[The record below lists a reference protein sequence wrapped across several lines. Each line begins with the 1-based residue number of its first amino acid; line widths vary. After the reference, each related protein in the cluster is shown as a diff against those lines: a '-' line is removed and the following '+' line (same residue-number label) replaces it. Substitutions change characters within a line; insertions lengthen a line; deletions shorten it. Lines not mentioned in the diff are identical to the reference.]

1 MSDQVMQIAT
11 RLKALREISD
21 YTVAEAAA
29 ATGVSEAEYS
39 AYESGSVDIP
49 ISFLLKFS
57 ALFGVDTTTV
67 LTGEAPRLSVC
78 ALTRKNMGVDITRA
92 EHYIY
97 KNLAYNFNHR
107 KVEPLLVTVVPATP
121 DGNEQPFRARVR
133 LCAGRKIAPEGG
145 QPDHGIAP
153 GRFGILRF
161 DPSPRHAGH
170 WRRSVQVPCDCD
182 SVIKKRELTCNC

>member
-67 LTGEAPRLSVC
+67 LTGEAQRLSV
-78 ALTRKNMGVDITRA
+78 
-92 EHYIY
+92 
-97 KNLAYNFNHR
+97 
-107 KVEPLLVTVVPATP
+107 
-121 DGNEQPFRARVR
+121 
-133 LCAGRKIAPEGG
+133 
-145 QPDHGIAP
+145 
-153 GRFGILRF
+153 
-161 DPSPRHAGH
+161 
-170 WRRSVQVPCDCD
+170 
-182 SVIKKRELTCNC
+182 